1 MKKTSRSTG
10 RSTEEFHEVNNDLLL
25 TQSQRERNTTYLLIK
40 LNRLQDKQARFVS
53 HKEFI
58 TGCVAEE
65 LVLKGL
71 AVALEPTIDNH
82 DEEFLDKWYLKKAIL
97 AIVNERYCTIL

>member
-10 RSTEEFHEVNNDLLL
+10 KSTEEFREVNNDLLL

-58 TGCVAEE
+58 TGCV
-65 LVLKGL
+65 LQKNL
-71 AVALEPTIDNH
+71 
-82 DEEFLDKWYLKKAIL
+82 F
-97 AIVNERYCTIL
+97 